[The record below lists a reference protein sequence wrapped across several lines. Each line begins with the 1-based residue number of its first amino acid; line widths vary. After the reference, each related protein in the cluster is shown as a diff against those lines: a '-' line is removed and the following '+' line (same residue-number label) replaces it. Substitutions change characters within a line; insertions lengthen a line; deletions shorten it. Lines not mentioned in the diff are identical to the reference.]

1 MKRLYSRSFKSKNT
15 FREEKDKWVNLENI
29 LSRGGPQ
36 VGDTDFTFQVFGVCS
51 LPELYSKLYQSGSV
65 DTWSYLVKFYDIQLP
80 AGKYNQREMTEEELK
95 DQDNKKKASG

>member
-36 VGDTDFTFQVFGVCS
+36 VGDTDFTLQVFGVYS
-51 LPELYSKLYQSGSV
+51 LPELYSKLLVSMHLFSLQAEHILKIGLISLIIC
-65 DTWSYLVKFYDIQLP
+65 SYLSISIFI
-80 AGKYNQREMTEEELK
+80 
-95 DQDNKKKASG
+95 